1 MEIYRYDSKSITG
14 YRQVTVPDDYQI
26 KTGELAQL
34 PNPCYTPMK
43 LDASGNL
50 VSATLE
56 ESNKD
61 AQNYIKNKG
70 LNNSSISSDQQIA
83 TLSKEFAMTLQAQS
97 KTNSSVLLEVAQL
110 KKQVQ
115 DMQVQIAAQTSIDNS
130 RATDTSSSTASAA
143 SPADTISSTTNTSS
157 VTSPA
162 DTVSGVAGVSSTES
176 STSTTPSTAT
186 TTKEV

>member
-34 PNPCYTPMK
+34 PNPCYTPMR

-56 ESNKD
+56 ESNQS
-61 AQNYIKNKG
+61 AQNYIKSNG
-70 LNNSSISSDQQIA
+70 LNNSAISSDQQIA

-130 RATDTSSSTASAA
+130 RANGTTATSSTTDQTGTNSGATSTTNTPNTVSSTDTASAA
-143 SPADTISSTTNTSS
+143 
-157 VTSPA
+157 
-162 DTVSGVAGVSSTES
+162 
-176 STSTTPSTAT
+176 PSTAT
-186 TTKEV
+186 KEA

>member
-50 VSATLE
+50 VSTTLE
-56 ESNKD
+56 ESNKY

-70 LNNSSISSDQQIA
+70 LNNSAISSDQQIA

-115 DMQVQIAAQTSIDNS
+115 DMQVQIAAQTSID
-130 RATDTSSSTASAA
+130 TSSAADQTGTNSGATSTTNTPNTVSSTDTASAA
-143 SPADTISSTTNTSS
+143 SS
-157 VTSPA
+157 
-162 DTVSGVAGVSSTES
+162 
-176 STSTTPSTAT
+176 T

>member
-14 YRQVTVPDDYQI
+14 YRKVTVPDDYQI

-56 ESNKD
+56 ESNQS
-61 AQNYIKNKG
+61 AQNYIKSNG
-70 LNNSSISSDQQIA
+70 LNNSAISSDQQIA

-130 RATDTSSSTASAA
+130 KATDTSSAT
-143 SPADTISSTTNTSS
+143 SPADTVPSTTNTSS
-157 VTSPA
+157 VTSPT
-162 DTVSGVAGVSSTES
+162 DTVSGVTSVSSTES
-176 STSTTPSTAT
+176 STSATPSKA
-186 TTKEV
+186 TKEA

>member
-70 LNNSSISSDQQIA
+70 LNSIAISSDQQIA

-130 RATDTSSSTASAA
+130 RATNTSSSTASAT
-143 SPADTISSTTNTSS
+143 SPADTVPSTTNTSS
-157 VTSPA
+157 VTSPT
-162 DTVSGVAGVSSTES
+162 DTVSGVTSVSSTES
-176 STSTTPSTAT
+176 STSTTPSTE
-186 TTKEV
+186 TKEA

>member
-56 ESNKD
+56 ESNQD

-70 LNNSSISSDQQIA
+70 LNNSTISSDQQIA

-115 DMQVQIAAQTSIDNS
+115 DMQVQIAAQSSIDNS
-130 RATDTSSSTASAA
+130 RANTTSS
-143 SPADTISSTTNTSS
+143 ADTVPSTTNTSS
-157 VTSPA
+157 VTSPT
-162 DTVSGVAGVSSTES
+162 DTVSGVTSVSSTES

-186 TTKEV
+186 KEA